1 MSEPDTLGEAPR
13 LLLVDDDE
21 AFSRVLARALGKR
34 GFQVAVAGD
43 AEQARQRAGEEPPD
57 YAVVDLKM
65 PGESGL
71 TVVQDLVEGDPEVR
85 VVVLTGYAS
94 ITTAVEAVKLGAI
107 QYLAKPAEADDVV
120 RALMQDEPDPNIP
133 IAEQTLSVNRLEWEH
148 LQRVLAECDGNISEA
163 ARRLGMHRRTLQR
176 KLKKR
181 PAHR

>member
-1 MSEPDTLGEAPR
+1 MSEAVPEDAPS

-21 AFSRVLARALGKR
+21 AFARALGRALGKR
-34 GFQVAVAGD
+34 GFAVDTAAD
-43 AEQARQRAGEEPPD
+43 AEQARQKAAAEPPD

-65 PGESGL
+65 PGDSGL
-71 TVVQDLVEGDPEVR
+71 TVVQDLMEGDPEAR

-94 ITTAVEAVKLGAI
+94 ITTAVEAVKLGAT
-107 QYLAKPAEADDVV
+107 QYLSKPAEADDVV

-133 IAEQTLSVNRLEWEH
+133 IAEQTLSVDRLEWEH
-148 LQRVLAECDGNISEA
+148 LQRVLAESDGNISEA

-181 PAHR
+181 PVHR